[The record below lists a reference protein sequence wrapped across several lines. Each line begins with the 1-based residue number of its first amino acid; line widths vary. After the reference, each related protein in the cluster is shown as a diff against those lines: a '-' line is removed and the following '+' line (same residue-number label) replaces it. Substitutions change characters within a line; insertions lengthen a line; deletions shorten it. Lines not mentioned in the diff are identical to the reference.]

1 MKISNLLKNYERD
14 LKVKNYAQN
23 SIANYLSQ
31 IKLFLNYFKN
41 KDSAKH
47 ISTDEI
53 KNYLLTA
60 NEVNSQRHMHSAIKL
75 FYKFT
80 VIQPQ
85 KFSHIEY
92 ARKEKKLPKIIDK
105 DSLLGKIVLIE
116 NIKHK
121 AIISIAYS
129 VGLRVSEV
137 CNLKITDIDSKRM
150 LISVN
155 QAKGKKDRLVPL
167 SENILKLLR
176 KYFLIY
182 KPKDYLFEGEKGGR
196 YSERSCQQIVKKY
209 LGNDC
214 HFHLLRH
221 SHATVL
227 LESGTDIRIIQKILG
242 HSSVKTTEIY
252 THVSNQILQK
262 VNLPI

>member
-1 MKISNLLKNYERD
+1 MEISNLLKNYERD

-23 SIANYLSQ
+23 SILNYLSQ
-31 IKLFLNYFKN
+31 IKLFLTYFKN

-47 ISTDEI
+47 ISSDEI
-53 KNYLLTA
+53 KDYLLTA
-60 NEVNSQRHMHSAIKL
+60 KEVNSQRHMHSAIKL
-75 FYKFT
+75 FYKYT

-105 DSLLGKIVLIE
+105 NFLLDKISLIDNV
-116 NIKHK
+116 KHR
-121 AIISIAYS
+121 AVISIAFS

-137 CNLKITDIDSKRM
+137 CNLKVIDIDSKRM

-155 QAKGKKDRLVPL
+155 QAKGKKDRLAPL
-167 SENILKLLR
+167 SENILELLR

-182 KPKDYLFEGEKGGR
+182 KPKDYLFEGEKGGK

-209 LGNDC
+209 LGKDY

-221 SHATVL
+221 SSFTSM
-227 LESGTDIRIIQKILG
+227 LESGVDLRLIQKVAG
-242 HSSVKTTEIY
+242 HQSIKTTTTY
-252 THVSNQILQK
+252 THVSTQFLNQIAT
-262 VNLPI
+262 PI